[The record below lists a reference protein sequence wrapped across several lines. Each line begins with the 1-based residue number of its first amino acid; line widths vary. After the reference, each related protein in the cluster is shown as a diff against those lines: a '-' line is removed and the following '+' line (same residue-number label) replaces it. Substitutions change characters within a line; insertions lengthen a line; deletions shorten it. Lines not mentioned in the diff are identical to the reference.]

1 MAVKKIEIIYDINGK
16 AIDVAIDKTLN
27 LKQAARELTKE
38 LNKTKEGSDE
48 FKLLA
53 SRLNDT
59 KDGLDRVSAK
69 SRDLFAAFSLLP
81 GPVGQFF
88 GQLNGVIG
96 LMKTFTSFS
105 LNDIGNQFKEF
116 GNDLKDIYSNLFGT
130 KKAFDENI
138 SSIEN
143 TTDAQ
148 IENTDS
154 IDEGTQATNAGT
166 AATLKNGQ
174 SIKEQSIEIKKFTGN
189 LDNFTAV
196 QNKLTAA
203 GYDFQIQSKKMGD
216 GITITGA
223 KITDLEGNVK
233 NYTLA
238 QLGSINATKD
248 LTDSIGVEN
257 DAFKQLDT
265 AITTSSKKMY
275 GATIAGRL
283 LGQTMEFVGFSF
295 NAATVAVGIFE
306 TALMAIGIGLIIAAF
321 VAMFEIVKDLTV
333 GFYEWATGI
342 KAAKKE
348 LDIINNSI
356 EKTNELLDLDQ
367 KSLKNR
373 QNEYVAYLKSIGA
386 SEGKIRVQQTKDL
399 KDQLKL
405 VEAATTAIGAEENRL
420 MKNSQATTEDIKKIQ
435 KRRGELEQQGKD
447 LRSQIRVSEY
457 NNITETNREIQA
469 ANDKAEALRQKKAD
483 ERQRKLEEE
492 NRKKEEENRRHLE
505 KIRQDN
511 ETADAELLKLQQENK
526 VLYTKDLRDRQYLEL
541 KIQAENEAAKIN
553 KLEITETRKEEI
565 RLQIFKKYGAK
576 MIELAGKFNKEDEEK
591 VKENADKRLEYIK
604 KSYDLEVQAI
614 ADTTERE
621 KTEKKKKYAE
631 DEKDLKSA
639 LEKKYLTQE
648 QYDAAIKNLA
658 IILARDLQKIDDDK
672 TKADYDAMIKKLDD
686 ELKFLE
692 IKKSAMIEGL
702 PEFYDVQREIL
713 TKAQER
719 ELAELNLT
727 EDQKTQIKKKYAKLR
742 QDIDNQEFLN
752 YVQLVS
758 KGLDAFKGVAD
769 AALAINDANQ
779 TEELEDAK
787 KSIKNKEEL
796 EKEQDKIKEKYFYK
810 NKAAQKAQAYINTF
824 QAAVSAY
831 AAMAAIPVVGPVL
844 GAIAAA
850 AAIVAGLANVRKI
863 DAQTYT
869 SSIGDSGGAGAKP
882 PLPNYGKNYGD
893 GGMIEGPRHAGG
905 GVMINAEGGEA
916 VMTRGAV
923 TMFAPLLSAMNMAG
937 GGTSFSKGAS
947 GQANFDNPKNINTNT
962 EQNPMIVK
970 TYVVSNDLTNEQQK
984 QARLKNLSTL

>member
-105 LNDIGNQFKEF
+105 IKDIGNQFKEF
-116 GNDLKDIYSNLFGT
+116 GNDLKDIYRNILGANEAASELADGNNELS
-130 KKAFDENI
+130 KKTNDVK
-138 SSIEN
+138 
-143 TTDAQ
+143 D
-148 IENTDS
+148 
-154 IDEGTQATNAGT
+154 ATNASSGAVAKNNQEIQKLT
-166 AATLKNGQ
+166 KINREYIQSLNLQKGEMVDMTNGIPRVVSAQENMIIAGKNQNTVLKQTTVDFGAATL
-174 SIKEQSIEIKKFTGN
+174 
-189 LDNFTAV
+189 
-196 QNKLTAA
+196 
-203 GYDFQIQSKKMGD
+203 
-216 GITITGA
+216 
-223 KITDLEGNVK
+223 
-233 NYTLA
+233 
-238 QLGSINATKD
+238 
-248 LTDSIGVEN
+248 
-257 DAFKQLDT
+257 
-265 AITTSSKKMY
+265 
-275 GATIAGRL
+275 AGRL
-283 LGQTMEFVGFSF
+283 FGQALVGVGVSAT
-295 NAATVAVGIFE
+295 AATVAVGLLE
-306 TALMAIGIGLIIAAF
+306 TALMAIGIGVIIAAVVGLF
-321 VAMFEIVKDLTV
+321 TVIKDLTV
-333 GFYEWATGI
+333 SFYDWASGI

-348 LDIINNSI
+348 LDSINKSI

-386 SEGKIRVQQTKDL
+386 SEGKIRTQQTKDL

-405 VEAATTAIGAEENRL
+405 IEGATTAIGAEENRL
-420 MKNSQATTEDIKKIQ
+420 MKNSQATTEDLKKVQ

-447 LRSQIRVSEY
+447 LRSQIRISEY

-469 ANDKAEALRQKKAD
+469 ANDKAEQIRQKKAD
-483 ERQRKLEEE
+483 ERQRKIDEE
-492 NRKKEEENRRHLE
+492 NRKKEEENRRHLD

-511 ETADAELLKLQQENK
+511 ETADAELLRLQQENK

-553 KLEITETRKEEI
+553 KLEISEARKEEI
-565 RLQIFKKYGAK
+565 RLQIYKKYGAK
-576 MIELAGKFNKEDEEK
+576 MIELADKFNKEDEEK
-591 VKENADKRLEYIK
+591 VKENADKRLEYIN

-614 ADTTERE
+614 ADATERE
-621 KTEKKKKYAE
+621 KAEKRKKYAE

-692 IKKSAMIEGL
+692 VKKSAMIEGL
-702 PEFYDVQREIL
+702 PEYYDVQREIL

-719 ELAELNLT
+719 ELAQLNLT

-742 QDIDNQEFLN
+742 KDIDNDEFLN
-752 YVQLVS
+752 YLQLVS
-758 KGLDAFKGVAD
+758 KGFDAFKGVAE
-769 AALAINDANQ
+769 AALAINEADQ
-779 TEELEDAK
+779 QEEYEAAK
-787 KSIKNKEEL
+787 KSIKNKDELAKEE
-796 EKEQDKIKEKYFYK
+796 DKIKEKYFYK